1 MSLKTRLC
9 LMNFFQ
15 FFVFG
20 AWLVTLSAYAM
31 GTLHFTGTQVGLLYS
46 TVGIAAI
53 FMPAL
58 VGSIAD
64 RWVGAS
70 QVFVFCHGVGALL
83 LFALTQLVTPWSM
96 FFVLLIYLCLYMP
109 TIPLASAICFRVC
122 SDINLD
128 VTKNYP
134 FIRMWG
140 TVGFIAAL
148 WLVSFGGYELS
159 AMQLII
165 AGFASL
171 LLSIFAIMF
180 IPTCAPLPS
189 AKKKISLLSM
199 LGLDALKILR
209 DPKMALFM
217 AMAVL
222 VGVALQ
228 VSNTFVSGY
237 LHDFSSNPLYQ
248 SSFGVTHSGVVISLG
263 QMSETVCILAIPFIL
278 PRFGIKKVM
287 MLSII
292 AWIIRFAGLA
302 YGDPGSGVWLILLS
316 MLACG
321 AAFDFFNVSCSIYVE
336 NENPAEMRA
345 SAQGLFFIMTMGIGA
360 FMGSFIG
367 GIVVDLLSNNV
378 GGVVVRE
385 WQNIWLAFAGYMVV
399 VAFIVMIFFKPAHN
413 KMTRD
418 TITH

>member
-1 MSLKTRLC
+1 MSLKVRLC

-58 VGSIAD
+58 VGTIAD

-70 QVFVFCHGVGALL
+70 RVFVFCHGVGALL
-83 LFALTQLVTPWSM
+83 LFGLTQLVTPWSM
-96 FFVLLIYLCLYMP
+96 FFVMLMYLCLYMP
-109 TIPLASAICFRVC
+109 TIPLAGAICFRIC
-122 SDINLD
+122 SDSGLD

-140 TVGFIAAL
+140 TVGFIGAL
-148 WLVSFGGYELS
+148 WLVSFGGFELS
-159 AMQLII
+159 AMQLVI
-165 AGFASL
+165 AGIASI
-171 LLSIFAIMF
+171 LLSIFAFMF
-180 IPTCAPLPS
+180 IPACTPLPNTN
-189 AKKKISLLSM
+189 KKMSILSI
-199 LGLDALKILR
+199 LGLDAIKILR
-209 DPKMALFM
+209 DPKMGLFM
-217 AMAVL
+217 AMAIL

-228 VSNTFVSGY
+228 VSNTFVSSY
-237 LHDFSSNPLYQ
+237 LHDFDINPLYQ

-263 QMSETVCILAIPFIL
+263 QISETFCILAIPFIL

-302 YGDPGSGVWLILLS
+302 YGDPGNGLWLILLS

-336 NENPAEMRA
+336 NETPAEMRA
-345 SAQGLFFIMTMGIGA
+345 SSQGLFFIMTMGIGA
-360 FMGSFIG
+360 FLGSFVGGLVVDFFSTVIG
-367 GIVVDLLSNNV
+367 GNLVPM
-378 GGVVVRE
+378 
-385 WQNIWLAFAGYMVV
+385 WHKIWLVFAIYMVV
-399 VAFIVMIFFKPAHN
+399 VAFIVMIFFKPNHS
-413 KMTRD
+413 K
-418 TITH
+418 ITHDKITH